1 MPTDAPVPQPGEARF
16 TTGSTMRHVVV
27 MTTTASL
34 GFLFLFL
41 VDFLTLFY
49 ISMLRDVRLVAGVGL
64 ASFVQQVVSAMA
76 IGLAVAATALV
87 SQALGGRDRALARS
101 RATSC
106 LTASFLTL
114 TVVAAGVFV
123 FRREA
128 VALLMEP
135 GPATEIASR
144 YLAWILP
151 SLPLLGLGIS
161 TAAILRAEG
170 DARQALI
177 VTMVAG
183 GVAFVLDP
191 LVILGLGL
199 GVDGAAWVLVFSR
212 IVTAFVGLHFVVRVH
227 ELAAPLRLAGVLRDL
242 RAIFAVGGPAVLA
255 QLSTPSGLL
264 LLTAWVGRFGDSAV
278 AGWSVVTRLVVL
290 GFSGIIALA
299 VAVGGIFGQNYGAR
313 KLDRLRATYRD
324 SIVFG
329 ALYALAA
336 WAVLWLATDLVV
348 WAFGMSGEGARI
360 VRAFCRL
367 GAGGFV
373 LAGAAYVATAAF
385 NNLGRPLW
393 ATVLNWSRAGLAV
406 PAVQLLMV
414 GTLGGQTI
422 VFSLE
427 GPGVVYAYAAG
438 SSLAGVIG
446 GILGWRFVKG
456 LTRSPVGPDS

>member
-1 MPTDAPVPQPGEARF
+1 MPQTREARF
-16 TTGSTMRHVVV
+16 TKGSTMRHVVV
-27 MTTTASL
+27 MTTTASV

-49 ISMLRDVRLVAGVGL
+49 VSLLRDVRLVAGVGL
-64 ASFVQQVVSAMA
+64 ASFVQHVVSAVA

-87 SQALGGRDRALARS
+87 SQALGARNRERARS

-114 TVVAAGVFV
+114 TVIAALVFA
-123 FRREA
+123 FRHEA
-128 VALLMEP
+128 VELLMEP
-135 GPATEIASR
+135 GPATAVATR

-170 DARQALI
+170 DARRALT

-199 GVDGAAWVLVFSR
+199 GVDGAAWVLVLAR
-212 IVTAFVGLHFVVRVH
+212 IVTALVGLHFVVRVH
-227 ELAAPLRLAGVLRDL
+227 ELAAPLRLGGLLSDL
-242 RAIFAVGGPAVLA
+242 RAIFAVGGPSVMA
-255 QLSTPSGLL
+255 QLSTPSGFL

-278 AGWSVVTRLVVL
+278 AGWSVVTRMVVL

-313 KLDRLRATYRD
+313 KFDRVEATFRD
-324 SIVFG
+324 SVVFG
-329 ALYALAA
+329 VLYAMAA
-336 WAVLWLATDLVV
+336 WAVLWIGTDLVV
-348 WAFGMSGEGARI
+348 WAFGMTGEGAGI

-373 LAGAAYVATAAF
+373 LASAAYVATAAF
-385 NNLGRPLW
+385 NNLGRPIW
-393 ATVLNWSRAGLAV
+393 ATILNWSRAGLAV
-406 PAVQLLMV
+406 PAMVLLLV
-414 GTLGGQTI
+414 GTLGGQAL
-422 VFSLE
+422 VFSL
-427 GPGVVYAYAAG
+427 GSPGVVYAYALG

-446 GILGWRFVKG
+446 GFLGWRFVKG
-456 LTRSPVGPDS
+456 LARTPAGPDS

>member
-1 MPTDAPVPQPGEARF
+1 MPPSEEGRF

-27 MTTTASL
+27 MTTTASV

-49 ISMLRDVRLVAGVGL
+49 ISLLRDVRLVAGVGL
-64 ASFVQQVVSAMA
+64 ASFVHQVGSAVA

-87 SQALGGRDRALARS
+87 SRALGARDRSRARS

-114 TVVAAGVFV
+114 TVLAAAFFA
-123 FRREA
+123 FRHEA
-128 VALLMEP
+128 VGLLMEP
-135 GPATEIASR
+135 GPATAVATR

-151 SLPLLGLGIS
+151 SLPLLGLGIG
-161 TAAILRAEG
+161 AASILRAEG
-170 DARQALI
+170 DARRALI

-199 GVDGAAWVLVFSR
+199 GVDGAAGVLVFSR

-227 ELAAPLRLAGVLRDL
+227 GLAAPLRPAGVFRDL

-255 QLSTPSGLL
+255 QLSTPSGFL

-313 KLDRLRATYRD
+313 RLQRLRATFRD
-324 SIVFG
+324 SLVFG
-329 ALYALAA
+329 VLYALTA
-336 WAVLWLATDLVV
+336 WAALWLATDLIV
-348 WAFGMSGEGARI
+348 WAFGMSGDGAEI

-373 LAGAAYVATAAF
+373 LASAAYVATAAF
-385 NNLGRPLW
+385 NNLGRPIW
-393 ATVLNWSRAGLAV
+393 ATMLNWSRAGLAV
-406 PAVQLLMV
+406 PAMLLLMV
-414 GTLGGQTI
+414 GTLGGQAI
-422 VFSLE
+422 LYSLA
-427 GPGVVYAYAAG
+427 GPGVVYAYAVG

-446 GILGWRFVKG
+446 GIVGWRFVTACG
-456 LTRSPVGPDS
+456 ESDVSTENDEAPG

>member
-1 MPTDAPVPQPGEARF
+1 MPPSQEGRF

-27 MTTTASL
+27 MTTTASV

-49 ISMLRDVRLVAGVGL
+49 VSLLRDVRLVAGVGL
-64 ASFVQQVVSAMA
+64 ASFVQHLVSAVA

-87 SQALGGRDRALARS
+87 SQALGARDRRLARS
-101 RATSC
+101 RTTSC

-114 TVVAAGVFV
+114 TVIAAAVFL

-128 VALLMEP
+128 VELLMEP
-135 GPATEIASR
+135 GPATEVATR

-170 DARQALI
+170 DARRALI

-199 GVDGAAWVLVFSR
+199 GVDGAAWVLVLAR

-227 ELAAPLRLAGVLRDL
+227 ELGAPLRFAGLLSDL
-242 RAIFAVGGPAVLA
+242 RAIFAVGGPAVMA
-255 QLSTPSGLL
+255 QLSTPSGFL
-264 LLTAWVGRFGDSAV
+264 LLTAWVGRFGESAV

-313 KLDRLRATYRD
+313 KLERVEATFRD
-324 SIVFG
+324 SVLFG
-329 ALYALAA
+329 VLYALAA
-336 WAVLWLATDLVV
+336 WLVLWIGADGVV

-373 LAGAAYVATAAF
+373 LASAAYVATAAF
-385 NNLGRPLW
+385 NNLGRPIW
-393 ATVLNWSRAGLAV
+393 ATILNWSRAGLAV
-406 PAVQLLMV
+406 PAMLFLMV
-414 GTLGGQTI
+414 GTLSGRAI
-422 VFSLE
+422 LFSLE
-427 GPGVVYAYAAG
+427 GPGVVFAYAAG
-438 SSLAGVIG
+438 GSLAGVIG
-446 GILGWRFVKG
+446 GFLGWRFVRN
-456 LTRSPVGPDS
+456 LARAPAAPDS

>member
-1 MPTDAPVPQPGEARF
+1 MPQTKEGRF

-27 MTTTASL
+27 MTTTASV

-49 ISMLRDVRLVAGVGL
+49 VSLLRDVPLVAGVGL
-64 ASFVQQVVSAMA
+64 ASFVQHVVSAVA

-87 SQALGGRDRALARS
+87 SQALGARNPALARS
-101 RATSC
+101 RTTSC
-106 LTASFLTL
+106 LAASFLTL
-114 TVVAAGVFV
+114 TVLAAAVFI

-128 VALLMEP
+128 VGLLMET
-135 GPATEIASR
+135 GPATEVAVR

-151 SLPLLGLGIS
+151 SLPLLGIGIS

-170 DARQALI
+170 DARRALI

-191 LVILGLGL
+191 VVILGLGL
-199 GVDGAAWVLVFSR
+199 GVDGAAWVLVLAR
-212 IVTAFVGLHFVVRVH
+212 IVTALVGLHFVIRVH
-227 ELAAPLRLAGVLRDL
+227 ELAAPLRFAGVFGDL

-255 QLSTPSGLL
+255 QLSTPSGFL

-278 AGWSVVTRLVVL
+278 AGWSVVTRMVVL

-313 KLDRLRATYRD
+313 KLGRVEATFRD
-324 SIVFG
+324 SVVFG
-329 ALYALAA
+329 ILYALAA
-336 WAVLWLATDLVV
+336 WAVLWIGTDVVV

-360 VRAFCRL
+360 VRAFCRF

-385 NNLGRPLW
+385 NNLGRPIW

-406 PAVQLLMV
+406 PAMVFLLV
-414 GTLGGQTI
+414 GTLGGRTI
-422 VFSLE
+422 LYSLE
-427 GPGVVYAYAAG
+427 GPGVVYAYALG
-438 SSLAGVIG
+438 SSLAGVVG
-446 GILGWRFVKG
+446 GLLGWRFVKG
-456 LTRSPVGPDS
+456 LARSPAVPDA

>member
-1 MPTDAPVPQPGEARF
+1 MPQSKQGRF

-27 MTTTASL
+27 MTTTASV

-49 ISMLRDVRLVAGVGL
+49 VSLLRDVRLVAGVGL
-64 ASFVQQVVSAMA
+64 ASFVQHVVSAVA

-87 SQALGGRDRALARS
+87 SQALGARNPALARS
-101 RATSC
+101 RTTSC
-106 LTASFLTL
+106 LAASFLTL
-114 TVVAAGVFV
+114 TVLAAAVFV

-135 GPATEIASR
+135 GPATEVAIR

-151 SLPLLGLGIS
+151 SLPLLGIGIS

-170 DARQALI
+170 DARRALI

-191 LVILGLGL
+191 VLILGLGL
-199 GVDGAAWVLVFSR
+199 GVDGAAWVLVLAR
-212 IVTAFVGLHFVVRVH
+212 IVTALVGLHFVIRVH
-227 ELAAPLRLAGVLRDL
+227 ELAAPLRFAGVFGDL

-255 QLSTPSGLL
+255 QLSTPSGFL

-278 AGWSVVTRLVVL
+278 AGWSVVTRMVVL

-313 KLDRLRATYRD
+313 KLERVEATFRD
-324 SIVFG
+324 SVVFG

-336 WAVLWLATDLVV
+336 WAVLWIGTDVVV
-348 WAFGMSGEGARI
+348 WAFGMSGDGARI

-385 NNLGRPLW
+385 NNLGRPIW
-393 ATVLNWSRAGLAV
+393 ATMLNWSRAGLAV
-406 PAVQLLMV
+406 PAMLFLLV
-414 GTLGGQTI
+414 GTLGGRTI
-422 VFSLE
+422 LYSLE
-427 GPGVVYAYAAG
+427 GPGVVYAYALG
-438 SSLAGVIG
+438 SSLAGVVG
-446 GILGWRFVKG
+446 GFLGWRFVKG
-456 LTRSPVGPDS
+456 LARSPAAPDS

>member
-1 MPTDAPVPQPGEARF
+1 MPPTEEGRF

-27 MTTTASL
+27 MTTTASV

-49 ISMLRDVRLVAGVGL
+49 VSLLRDVRLVAGVGL
-64 ASFVQQVVSAMA
+64 ASFVQHVASAVA

-87 SQALGGRDRALARS
+87 SQALGAGDRALARS
-101 RATSC
+101 RTTSC
-106 LTASFLTL
+106 LAASFLTL
-114 TVVAAGVFV
+114 AVIAAAAFV

-128 VALLMEP
+128 VGLLMAP
-135 GPATEIASR
+135 GPATEVASR
-144 YLAWILP
+144 YLAWVLP
-151 SLPLLGLGIS
+151 SLPLLGLGIG

-170 DARQALI
+170 DARRALI

-199 GVDGAAWVLVFSR
+199 GVDGAAWVLVLSR
-212 IVTAFVGLHFVVRVH
+212 IATAFVGLHFVVRVH
-227 ELAAPLRLAGVLRDL
+227 ELAAPLRLAGEWRDL
-242 RAIFAVGGPAVLA
+242 RAILAVGGPAVLA

-264 LLTAWVGRFGDSAV
+264 LLTAWVGRFGESAV

-313 KLDRLRATYRD
+313 RLERVEATFRD
-324 SIVFG
+324 GVVFAG
-329 ALYALAA
+329 AYALTA
-336 WAVLWLATDLVV
+336 WAVLWFGTDMVV

-360 VRAFCRL
+360 VRAFCRV

-373 LAGAAYVATAAF
+373 LAGAAYVAGAAF
-385 NNLGRPLW
+385 NNLGRPIW
-393 ATVLNWSRAGLAV
+393 ATMLNWSRAGLAV
-406 PAVQLLMV
+406 PAMLFVLV
-414 GTLGGQTI
+414 GTLGGQAI
-422 VFSLE
+422 VFSLG
-427 GPGVVYAYAAG
+427 GPGVVYAYALG
-438 SSLAGVIG
+438 NSIAGVAG
-446 GILGWRFVKG
+446 GFVGWRFVKG
-456 LTRSPVGPDS
+456 LARDGATPDPPS

>member
-1 MPTDAPVPQPGEARF
+1 MPPGREGRF

-27 MTTTASL
+27 MTTTASV

-49 ISMLRDVRLVAGVGL
+49 ISLLRDVRLVAGVGL
-64 ASFVQQVVSAMA
+64 ASFVQHIVSAVA

-87 SQALGGRDRALARS
+87 SRALGARDHALARS
-101 RATSC
+101 RTTSC
-106 LTASFLTL
+106 LAVSFLTL
-114 TVVAAGVFV
+114 TVLAALVFV
-123 FRREA
+123 FRERA
-128 VALLMEP
+128 VGLLMEP
-135 GPATEIASR
+135 GPATEVATR

-151 SLPLLGLGIS
+151 SLPVLGLGIS

-170 DARQALI
+170 DARRALI

-191 LVILGLGL
+191 VVILGLGL
-199 GVDGAAWVLVFSR
+199 GVDGAASVLVFSR
-212 IVTAFVGLHFVVRVH
+212 IVTALVGLHFVVRTH
-227 ELAAPLRLAGVLRDL
+227 ELAAPLRLGVFHDF
-242 RAIFAVGGPAVLA
+242 RAIFAVAGPAVLA
-255 QLSTPSGLL
+255 QLSTPSGFLL
-264 LLTAWVGRFGDSAV
+264 LAAWVGRFGDSAV
-278 AGWSVVTRLVVL
+278 AGWSVVTRMVVL

-313 KLDRLRATYRD
+313 KLHRLEATYRD
-324 SIVFG
+324 SIVF
-329 ALYALAA
+329 AVLYALAA
-336 WAVLWLATDLVV
+336 WGALWLAADLIV
-348 WAFGMSGEGARI
+348 WAFGLAGDGAGI

-385 NNLGRPLW
+385 NNLGHPLW

-406 PAVQLLMV
+406 PAMLFLLV
-414 GTLGGQTI
+414 GTLGGQAI
-422 VFSLE
+422 LYSLE

-438 SSLAGVIG
+438 SSVAGVVG
-446 GILGWRFVKG
+446 GVLGWRFVKG
-456 LTRSPVGPDS
+456 LTGNPAGPDS

>member
-1 MPTDAPVPQPGEARF
+1 MPPDREGRF

-41 VDFLTLFY
+41 VDFLALFY
-49 ISMLRDVRLVAGVGL
+49 ISVLRDVRLVAGVGL
-64 ASFVQQVVSAMA
+64 ASFVQQVVSAVA

-106 LTASFLTL
+106 LAASFLTL
-114 TVVAAGVFV
+114 TVVAAGVFA
-123 FRREA
+123 FRHEA

-135 GPATEIASR
+135 GPATEVASR
-144 YLAWILP
+144 YLAWVLP

-170 DARQALI
+170 DARRALI

-199 GVDGAAWVLVFSR
+199 GVDGAAWVLIFSR

-227 ELAAPLRLAGVLRDL
+227 ELAAPLRPAGVFRDL

-324 SIVFG
+324 SIAFG
-329 ALYALAA
+329 VLYALAA
-336 WAVLWLATDLVV
+336 WTVLWLATDLVV
-348 WAFGMSGEGARI
+348 WAFGMSGDGAQI

-385 NNLGRPLW
+385 NNLGRPLS
-393 ATVLNWSRAGLAV
+393 ATILNWSRAGLAV
-406 PAVQLLMV
+406 PAVLLLMV
-414 GTLGGQTI
+414 GTLGGRTI
-422 VFSLE
+422 LFSLE

-438 SSLAGVIG
+438 SSLAGVVG
-446 GILGWRFVKG
+446 GIIGWRFVKE
-456 LTRSPVGPDS
+456 LTRTPAAPDS

>member
-1 MPTDAPVPQPGEARF
+1 
-16 TTGSTMRHVVV
+16 MRHVVV
-27 MTTTASL
+27 MTTTASV

-49 ISMLRDVRLVAGVGL
+49 VSLLRDVRLVAGVGL
-64 ASFVQQVVSAMA
+64 ASFVQHVVSAVA

-87 SQALGGRDRALARS
+87 SQALGARNRPLARS
-101 RATSC
+101 RTTSC
-106 LTASFLTL
+106 LAASFLTL
-114 TVVAAGVFV
+114 TVLAAAVFV

-128 VALLMEP
+128 VGLLMEP
-135 GPATEIASR
+135 GPATEVASR

-151 SLPLLGLGIS
+151 SVPLLGLGIS

-170 DARQALI
+170 DARRALI

-199 GVDGAAWVLVFSR
+199 GVDGAAGVLVLAR
-212 IVTAFVGLHFVVRVH
+212 IVTALVGLHFVVRVH
-227 ELAAPLRLAGVLRDL
+227 ELAAPLRPAGVVRDL
-242 RAIFAVGGPAVLA
+242 RAVFAVGGPAVLA
-255 QLSTPSGLL
+255 QLSTPSGFL
-264 LLTAWVGRFGDSAV
+264 LLTPWVGRFGDSAV

-313 KLDRLRATYRD
+313 RLERVEATFRD
-324 SIVFG
+324 SVVF
-329 ALYALAA
+329 AVAYALVA
-336 WAVLWLATDLVV
+336 WAVLWVGSDAVV
-348 WAFGMSGEGARI
+348 WAFGMSGDGARI

-393 ATVLNWSRAGLAV
+393 ATTLNWSRAGVAV
-406 PAVQLLMV
+406 PAVLLLMV
-414 GTLGGQTI
+414 GTLGGREI
-422 VFSLE
+422 LFSLE
-427 GPGVVYAYAAG
+427 GPGVVYAYAVG

-456 LTRSPVGPDS
+456 LVRTPSGPDS

>member
-1 MPTDAPVPQPGEARF
+1 MPPDKEGRF

-27 MTTTASL
+27 MTTTASV

-49 ISMLRDVRLVAGVGL
+49 ISLLRDVRLVAGVGL
-64 ASFVQQVVSAMA
+64 ASFVQHIVSAVA

-87 SQALGGRDRALARS
+87 SRALGARDHALARS
-101 RATSC
+101 RTTSC
-106 LTASFLTL
+106 LTVSFLTL
-114 TVVAAGVFV
+114 TGLAALVFL
-123 FRREA
+123 FREEA
-128 VALLMEP
+128 VGMLMEP
-135 GPATEIASR
+135 GPATEVASR

-151 SLPLLGLGIS
+151 SLPVLGLGIS

-170 DARQALI
+170 DARRALI

-199 GVDGAAWVLVFSR
+199 GVDGAAWVLIFSR
-212 IVTAFVGLHFVVRVH
+212 IVTALVGLHFVVRTH
-227 ELAAPLRLAGVLRDL
+227 ELAAPLRLAGTFHDF
-242 RAIFAVGGPAVLA
+242 RAIFAVAGPAVLA
-255 QLSTPSGLL
+255 QLSTPSGFLL
-264 LLTAWVGRFGDSAV
+264 LAAWVGRFGDSAV
-278 AGWSVVTRLVVL
+278 AGWSVVTRMVVL

-313 KLDRLRATYRD
+313 KLHRLEATYRD
-324 SIVFG
+324 SLVF
-329 ALYALAA
+329 AVLYALAA
-336 WAVLWLATDLVV
+336 WGVLWLAADLIV
-348 WAFGMSGEGARI
+348 WAFGMAGDGARI

-385 NNLGRPLW
+385 NNLGRPIW

-406 PAVQLLMV
+406 PAMLFVLV
-414 GTLGGQTI
+414 GTLGGQVI
-422 VFSLE
+422 LYSLE

-438 SSLAGVIG
+438 SSIAGVVG
-446 GILGWRFVKG
+446 GLLGWRFVKG
-456 LTRSPVGPDS
+456 LTGNPAGPDS

>member
-1 MPTDAPVPQPGEARF
+1 
-16 TTGSTMRHVVV
+16 MRHVVV
-27 MTTTASL
+27 MTTTASV

-49 ISMLRDVRLVAGVGL
+49 ISLLRDVRLVAGVGL
-64 ASFVQQVVSAMA
+64 ASFVQHLVSAVA
-76 IGLAVAATALV
+76 IGLSVAATALV
-87 SQALGGRDRALARS
+87 SRALGARDRPLARS
-101 RATSC
+101 RTTSC

-114 TVVAAGVFV
+114 TVLAAAVFV
-123 FRREA
+123 FRHEA
-128 VALLMEP
+128 IGLLMDP

-151 SLPLLGLGIS
+151 SLPLLGLGIG

-170 DARQALI
+170 DARRALI

-199 GVDGAAWVLVFSR
+199 GVDGAASVLIVSR
-212 IVTAFVGLHFVVRVH
+212 IVTALVGLHFVVRVH
-227 ELAAPLRLAGVLRDL
+227 QLAAPLRPAGVLRDL
-242 RAIFAVGGPAVLA
+242 REIFAVGVPAVLA
-255 QLSTPSGLL
+255 QLSTPSGFL

-278 AGWSVVTRLVVL
+278 AGWSVVTRMVVL

-313 KLDRLRATYRD
+313 KLDRLKATYRD
-324 SIVFG
+324 SLAFG
-329 ALYALAA
+329 VLYALVA
-336 WAVLWLATDLVV
+336 WAILWLAADLVV
-348 WAFGMSGEGARI
+348 LAFGMSGEGARI

-406 PAVQLLMV
+406 PAVLLLMV
-414 GTLGGQTI
+414 GTLGGRAI
-422 VFSLE
+422 LFSLE
-427 GPGVVYAYAAG
+427 GPGVVYAYAVG

-446 GILGWRFVKG
+446 GILGWRFVAG
-456 LTRSPVGPDS
+456 LARRNRPADSGP

>member
-1 MPTDAPVPQPGEARF
+1 MPQTEEGRF

-27 MTTTASL
+27 MTTTASV
-34 GFLFLFL
+34 GFMFLFL
-41 VDFLTLFY
+41 VDFLALFY
-49 ISMLRDVRLVAGVGL
+49 ISLLRDVRLVAAVGL
-64 ASFVQQVVSAMA
+64 ASFVQHVVSAVA

-87 SQALGGRDRALARS
+87 SQALGARNRSLARS
-101 RATSC
+101 RTTSC
-106 LTASFLTL
+106 LAASFVTL
-114 TVVAAGVFV
+114 TVIAGAVFV
-123 FRREA
+123 FRQEA
-128 VALLMEP
+128 VGLLIEA
-135 GPATEIASR
+135 GPVTEVASR

-151 SLPLLGLGIS
+151 SLPLLGIGIS

-170 DARQALI
+170 DARRALI

-199 GVDGAAWVLVFSR
+199 GVDGAAWVVILAR
-212 IVTAFVGLHFVVRVH
+212 LVTALVGLHFLIGVH
-227 ELAAPLRLAGVLRDL
+227 GLAAPLRVAGVSRDL

-255 QLSTPSGLL
+255 QLSTPSGFL

-290 GFSGIIALA
+290 GFSGIIALS

-313 KLDRLRATYRD
+313 KLERVEATFRD
-324 SIVFG
+324 SVVFG
-329 ALYALAA
+329 VLYALAA
-336 WAVLWLATDLVV
+336 WAVLWIGTDAVV

-360 VRAFCRL
+360 VRAFCRI

-393 ATVLNWSRAGLAV
+393 ATMLNWSRAGLAI
-406 PAVQLLMV
+406 PAMLLLAV
-414 GTLGGQTI
+414 GTLEGRVI
-422 VFSLE
+422 LFALD
-427 GPGVVYAYAAG
+427 GPGVVYAQALG
-438 SSLAGVIG
+438 SSLVGVIG
-446 GILGWRFVKG
+446 AGVGWRFVKAVARERLSAG
-456 LTRSPVGPDS
+456 SDP

>member
-1 MPTDAPVPQPGEARF
+1 MPQSKQGRF

-27 MTTTASL
+27 MTTTASV

-49 ISMLRDVRLVAGVGL
+49 VSLLRDVRLVAGVGL
-64 ASFVQQVVSAMA
+64 ASFVQHVVSAVA

-87 SQALGGRDRALARS
+87 SQALGARNPALARS
-101 RATSC
+101 RTTSC
-106 LTASFLTL
+106 LAASFLTL
-114 TVVAAGVFV
+114 TVLAAAVFL

-128 VALLMEP
+128 VGLLMEP
-135 GPATEIASR
+135 GPATEVATR

-151 SLPLLGLGIS
+151 SLPLLGIGIS

-170 DARQALI
+170 DARRALI

-191 LVILGLGL
+191 VVILGLGL
-199 GVDGAAWVLVFSR
+199 GVDGAAWVLVLAR
-212 IVTAFVGLHFVVRVH
+212 IVTALVGLHFVIRVH
-227 ELAAPLRLAGVLRDL
+227 ELAAPLRFAGVFGDL

-255 QLSTPSGLL
+255 QLSTPSGFL

-278 AGWSVVTRLVVL
+278 AGWSVVTRMVVL

-313 KLDRLRATYRD
+313 KLERVEATFRD
-324 SIVFG
+324 SVAFG

-336 WAVLWLATDLVV
+336 WAVLWIGTDVVV
-348 WAFGMSGEGARI
+348 WAFGMSGDGARI

-385 NNLGRPLW
+385 NNLGRPIW
-393 ATVLNWSRAGLAV
+393 ATMLNWSRAGLAV
-406 PAVQLLMV
+406 PAMLFLLV
-414 GTLGGQTI
+414 GTLGGRTI
-422 VFSLE
+422 LYSLE
-427 GPGVVYAYAAG
+427 GPGVVYAYALG
-438 SSLAGVIG
+438 SSLAGVVG
-446 GILGWRFVKG
+446 GLLGWRFVKG
-456 LTRSPVGPDS
+456 LARSPAAPDS

>member
-1 MPTDAPVPQPGEARF
+1 
-16 TTGSTMRHVVV
+16 MRHVVV
-27 MTTTASL
+27 MTTTASV

-49 ISMLRDVRLVAGVGL
+49 VSLLRDVRLVAGVGL
-64 ASFVQQVVSAMA
+64 ASFVQHVVSAVA

-87 SQALGGRDRALARS
+87 SQALGGRNRERARN

-114 TVVAAGVFV
+114 TVIATVVFV

-128 VALLMEP
+128 VELLMDP
-135 GPATEIASR
+135 GPATEVATR

-151 SLPLLGLGIS
+151 SLPLLGIGIS
-161 TAAILRAEG
+161 TSAILRAEG
-170 DARQALI
+170 DARRALI

-199 GVDGAAWVLVFSR
+199 GVDGAAWVLVLAR

-227 ELAAPLRLAGVLRDL
+227 ELAAPLRLHSLLSAL

-255 QLSTPSGLL
+255 QLSTPSAFL

-290 GFSGIIALA
+290 GFSGIVALA

-313 KLDRLRATYRD
+313 RFDRVEATFRD
-324 SIVFG
+324 SVVFG
-329 ALYALAA
+329 VLYAMAA
-336 WAVLWLATDLVV
+336 WAVLWIGTDLIV
-348 WAFGMSGEGARI
+348 WAFGMTGDGADI

-393 ATVLNWSRAGLAV
+393 ATILNWSRAGLAIPTMV
-406 PAVQLLMV
+406 LLLV
-414 GTLGGQTI
+414 GTLGGQAL
-422 VFSLE
+422 VFSLG
-427 GPGVVYAYAAG
+427 GPGVVYAHALG
-438 SSLAGVIG
+438 NSLAGVIG
-446 GILGWRFVKG
+446 GFLGWRFVKG
-456 LTRSPVGPDS
+456 LARTPAEPDS

>member
-1 MPTDAPVPQPGEARF
+1 
-16 TTGSTMRHVVV
+16 MRHVVV
-27 MTTTASL
+27 MTTTASV

-49 ISMLRDVRLVAGVGL
+49 ISLLHDVRLVAGVGL
-64 ASFVQQVVSAMA
+64 ASFVQHVVSAVA

-87 SQALGGRDRALARS
+87 SQALGARDRPLARS
-101 RATSC
+101 RTTSC
-106 LTASFLTL
+106 LAASFVTL
-114 TVVAAGVFV
+114 TVLAAVVFV

-128 VALLMEP
+128 VGLLMAP
-135 GPATEIASR
+135 GPATEVASR

-170 DARQALI
+170 DARRALI

-199 GVDGAAWVLVFSR
+199 GVDGAASVLILSR
-212 IVTAFVGLHFVVRVH
+212 VVTALVGLHCVVRIH
-227 ELAAPLRLAGVLRDL
+227 ELAAPLRPGGVVRDL
-242 RAIFAVGGPAVLA
+242 SAIFAVGVPAVLA
-255 QLSTPSGLL
+255 QLSTPSGFL

-278 AGWSVVTRLVVL
+278 AGWSVVTRMVVL

-313 KLDRLRATYRD
+313 KLHRLRATYRD

-329 ALYALAA
+329 ALYALTA
-336 WAVLWLATDLVV
+336 WAILWLATDLVV
-348 WAFGMSGEGARI
+348 RGFGMSGEGARI
-360 VRAFCRL
+360 VRAFCRF

-385 NNLGRPLW
+385 NNLGRPIW

-406 PAVQLLMV
+406 PAMLLVMV
-414 GTLGGQTI
+414 GTLGGQAI
-422 VFSLE
+422 LFSLE

-446 GILGWRFVKG
+446 GVIGWRFVNG
-456 LTRSPVGPDS
+456 LAGTPARPDS